1 MRRFEYAQECI
12 SVRLICK
19 FSYTQRVI
27 IPFCVQT
34 YHITE
39 IYIYVHSKKNVYTK
53 YVPYSYS

>member
-39 IYIYVHSKKNVYTK
+39 NIYTK
-53 YVPYSYS
+53 YVLRIHIRKET